1 MMARDATNNV
11 ARNIRCT
18 IVLASRGKSSW
29 AANEAVACLLSFLA
43 LEAQLIVA

>member
-1 MMARDATNNV
+1 MWPAISV
-11 ARNIRCT
+11 AQS
-18 IVLASRGKSSW
+18 VLASRGKSSW